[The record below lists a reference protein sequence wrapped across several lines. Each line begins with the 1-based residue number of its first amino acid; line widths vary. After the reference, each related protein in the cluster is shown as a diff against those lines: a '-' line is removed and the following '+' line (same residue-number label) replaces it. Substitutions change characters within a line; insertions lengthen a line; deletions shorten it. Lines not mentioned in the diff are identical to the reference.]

1 MRIEPRCEWPER
13 EIDRSAREW
22 DLARGR
28 SEDSARGSVSGFGA
42 RRWLTPWRASPK
54 W

>member
-1 MRIEPRCEWPER
+1 MRIALRCEWPER

-22 DLARGR
+22 DLAPGTPGPCPGGVFRVP
-28 SEDSARGSVSGFGA
+28 ARAGGSRRGA
-42 RRWLTPWRASPK
+42 RPPK